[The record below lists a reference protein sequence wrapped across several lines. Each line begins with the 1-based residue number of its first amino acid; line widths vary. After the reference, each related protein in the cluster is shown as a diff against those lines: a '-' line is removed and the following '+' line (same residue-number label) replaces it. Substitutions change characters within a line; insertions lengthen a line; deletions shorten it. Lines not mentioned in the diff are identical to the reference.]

1 MVFYDQHTEERWRYD
16 LSVVRNFV
24 LTFLLSLLIFGLIAY
39 GLVQFTTSAFELGV
53 ERNQGEETEENDTQ
67 NPDDTGPI
75 QTPQD
80 WLSVKGESFTVL
92 LVGTD
97 YQPDVYHDYDSTD
110 KTNEGFPMEPRRVE
124 ADSITL
130 VRVNKETGECLFCPI
145 PAITKIV
152 VDGLPDQLQN
162 LYASKGIDALC
173 DKVMAMTGIPVDY
186 YAVVT
191 MNSLASFIDELG
203 GLPYYVPKD
212 MYYKDDSI
220 GLEINIRRGSQ
231 KLTGQKAVQMLQ
243 YWSYDDGD
251 TSRRACAVS
260 FLKELFKR
268 IATQI
273 EPQSSALYFQRYS
286 RYFETNFT
294 IGDLQDNVDLL
305 FSYNKMTIVD
315 YTYPGTTVGEGG
327 DAYFSANIPKAIE
340 DFSKYKF
347 KG

>member
-1 MVFYDQHTEERWRYD
+1 

-24 LTFLLSLLIFGLIAY
+24 VTFLLSLLIFGLIAY
-39 GLVQFTTSAFELGV
+39 GLVQFTVSAFELGV
-53 ERNQGEETEENDTQ
+53 NRSENAETEAEGTRD
-67 NPDDTGPI
+67 PDDTGDAA
-75 QTPQD
+75 TPPD
-80 WLSVKGESFTVL
+80 WLHIKGESFTVL

-97 YQPDVYHDYDSTD
+97 YQPNVYDDYGSTD
-110 KTNEGFPMEPRRVE
+110 KVIEGFPAEPRRVE

-152 VDGLPDQLQN
+152 VDGLSCQLQD
-162 LYASKGIDALC
+162 LYAMKGIGALC
-173 DKVMAMTGIPVDY
+173 DKIMAMTGIPVDF

-191 MNSLASFIDELG
+191 MDSFAAFIDDLG
-203 GLPYYVPKD
+203 GLPYFVPKD
-212 MYYKDDSI
+212 MYYKDESI

-231 KLTGQKAVQMLQ
+231 KLNGTKAVQMLQ

-251 TSRRACAVS
+251 TSRRACAVN

-268 IATQI
+268 IVSQI
-273 EPQSSALYFQRYS
+273 EPGSAAFHYYTYS
-286 RYFETNFT
+286 KYFETNFT
-294 IGDLQDNVDLL
+294 LDHLRENVDLL
-305 FSYNKMTIVD
+305 FAYNKMIIVD
-315 YTYPGTTVGEGG
+315 YTYPGTTVGQGG
-327 DAYFSANIPKAIE
+327 DAYFSANIQKAIE

>member
-1 MVFYDQHTEERWRYD
+1 M
-16 LSVVRNFV
+16 SAVRNFV
-24 LTFLLSLLIFGLIAY
+24 VTFLLSLLIFGLLAY
-39 GLVQFTTSAFELGV
+39 GLVQFTVSAFELGV
-53 ERNQGEETEENDTQ
+53 DRSQGEEAETEDTRD
-67 NPDDTGPI
+67 PDDTGIVQAP
-75 QTPQD
+75 TD

-97 YQPDVYHDYDSTD
+97 YQPNVYDDYDSTN
-110 KTNEGFPMEPRRVE
+110 KVVNGFPAEPRRVE
-124 ADSITL
+124 TDSITL

-152 VDGLPDQLQN
+152 VDGLPTQLQH
-162 LYASKGIDALC
+162 LYAAKGIGALC
-173 DKVMAMTGIPVDY
+173 DKILAMTGIPVDY

-191 MNSLASFIDELG
+191 MDSLAAFIDDLG
-203 GLPYYVPKD
+203 GLPYFVPKD
-212 MYYKDDSI
+212 MYYKDESI

-251 TSRRACAVS
+251 TSRRACAVN

-268 IATQI
+268 IVAKI
-273 EPQSSALYFQRYS
+273 EPESAAVYYLQYS
-286 RYFETNFT
+286 KYFETNFT
-294 IGDLQDNVDLL
+294 VKDLQNNVDLL

-315 YTYPGTTVGEGG
+315 YTYPGTTVGTGG
-327 DAYFSANIPKAIE
+327 DAYFSANISKAIE

>member
-1 MVFYDQHTEERWRYD
+1 MVLYDRKRNERWCSH

-24 LTFLLSLLIFGLIAY
+24 VTFLLSLLIFGLIAY
-39 GLVQFTTSAFELGV
+39 GLVQFTVSAFELGV
-53 ERNQGEETEENDTQ
+53 DRQQGEALETEETRD
-67 NPDDTGPI
+67 PDDTGVI

-80 WLSVKGESFTVL
+80 WLSLKGESFTVL

-110 KTNEGFPMEPRRVE
+110 KMINGFPAETRKVE

-130 VRVNKETGECLFCPI
+130 IRVNKETGECLFCPI

-152 VDGLPDQLQN
+152 LDGLPSQLQH
-162 LYASKGIDALC
+162 LYAAKGIGALC
-173 DKVMAMTGIPVDY
+173 DKIMAMTGIPVDY

-191 MNSLASFIDELG
+191 MNSLAAFIDDMG
-203 GLPYYVPKD
+203 GLPYFVPKD
-212 MYYKDDSI
+212 LYYKDDSI

-231 KLTGQKAVQMLQ
+231 KLTGKKAVQMLQ
-243 YWSYDDGD
+243 YWTYDDGD

-260 FLKELFKR
+260 FLKALFQR
-268 IATQI
+268 VASTI
-273 EPQSSALYFQRYS
+273 EPQSAAVYYS
-286 RYFETNFT
+286 RYLKYFDTNFT
-294 IGDLQDNVDLL
+294 ITDLQNNVDLL
-305 FSYNKMTIVD
+305 FAYNKMTIVD
-315 YTYPGTTVGEGG
+315 YTYPGTTVGTGG
-327 DAYFSANIPKAIE
+327 EAYFTANIPKAIE